1 MPRMKILNSI
11 EQEAFELPPLLN
23 SAERKRHFDF
33 PVAILQ
39 IAAELRT
46 AANQLCFLLG
56 LSATLTSGAFHTGK
70 TTARELNVFH
80 FQVNAEIA
88 SPRQRSRNQRATGS
102 VTAEVDPIV
111 WAKFRRFLDG
121 AAGSPGG
128 GPKAAIHSRLDSA
141 LGSHPCVALSSYQA
155 PPY

>member
-46 AANQLCFLLG
+46 AANQLCFLLSCG
-56 LSATLTSGAFHTGK
+56 YFASILSMPTTPSNTS
-70 TTARELNVFH
+70 ARNK
-80 FQVNAEIA
+80 A
-88 SPRQRSRNQRATGS
+88 SASTRAKS
-102 VTAEVDPIV
+102 
-111 WAKFRRFLDG
+111 K
-121 AAGSPGG
+121 
-128 GPKAAIHSRLDSA
+128 
-141 LGSHPCVALSSYQA
+141 
-155 PPY
+155 

>member
-46 AANQLCFLLG
+46 AANQLCFLLSCG
-56 LSATLTSGAFHTGK
+56 YF
-70 TTARELNVFH
+70 
-80 FQVNAEIA
+80 
-88 SPRQRSRNQRATGS
+88 RATHRFYPVQTFRPRDIS
-102 VTAEVDPIV
+102 HVAERTGITIDAVRLADYDKQTMVSMIDREGDGKRVIDP
-111 WAKFRRFLDG
+111 
-121 AAGSPGG
+121 
-128 GPKAAIHSRLDSA
+128 
-141 LGSHPCVALSSYQA
+141 A
-155 PPY
+155 PV